1 MHSQAAQPP
10 QPGSLRTLRRSIERE
25 IRDQYLDEGKGAPL
39 PHKLQLGLK
48 IRCRIWYTFVKRVP
62 RAILTS
68 KR

>member
-39 PHKLQLGLK
+39 QLKLRLGFK
-48 IRCRIWYTFVKRVP
+48 IRCRIWYTFAKRVP
-62 RAILTS
+62 HVILTS